1 MNLPVKINR
10 YHELDSLRGIAAFS
24 VVLFHFTFGYDN
36 GLNALSDDKFYFRY
50 GGLGVSLFF
59 LISGFVIFMT
69 LQNTKNKSDFIVS
82 RFARLY
88 PAYWAC
94 IITTVILTTALSVPF
109 QQNMFSM
116 GQIFVN
122 FSMFQ
127 YWLKIKDVDGAYWT
141 LAIELTFYAIM
152 YVVFLVKKQQHIAF
166 FCSIWL
172 ALSVLFA
179 LFDIPF
185 NHYINVIFILK
196 YAPLFVAGI
205 TFYLLKCNPKAYFL
219 NILVLFSLFAE
230 YVLLY
235 QLRSQ
240 LVVYAIETLFF
251 CVFYLF
257 IYDRLRFLSNKV
269 LLFFG
274 SISYSL
280 YLIHENIGV
289 ALIYWLKK
297 VYDFQLFYLP
307 ISILAVVML
316 ASCITFYIE
325 KPAMQLIRN
334 SYQNRNQK

>member
-1 MNLPVKINR
+1 MPVKTNR
-10 YHELDSLRGIAAFS
+10 FQELDSLRGIAALS

-36 GLNALSDDKFYFRY
+36 GLKALSDDKFYFRY
-50 GGLGVSLFF
+50 GSLGVSLFF
-59 LISGFVIFMT
+59 MISGFVIFMT
-69 LQNTKNKSDFIVS
+69 LQNTKNTSDFIVS
-82 RFARLY
+82 RFSRLY

-94 IITTVILTTALSVPF
+94 IIVTVILTTALSVPF
-109 QQNMFSM
+109 QQNMFNL
-116 GQIFVN
+116 GQILVN

-127 YWLKIKDVDGAYWT
+127 YWFKIKDVDGAYWT
-141 LAIELTFYAIM
+141 LAIELTFYGMM
-152 YVVFLVKKQQHIAF
+152 YIVFLIKKQQHITS

-196 YAPLFVAGI
+196 HAPLFVAGI
-205 TFYLLKCNPKAYFL
+205 TFYLLKGNPRAHYL
-219 NILVLFSLFAE
+219 HTLVLFSLFSE

-240 LVVYAIETLFF
+240 LVVYEIITMFF

-257 IYDRLRFLSNKV
+257 IYDRLRCLTNNI

-297 VYDFQLFYLP
+297 VYDVQLFYLP
-307 ISILAVVML
+307 ISILAVVIL

-325 KPAMQLIRN
+325 KPAMHLIRN
-334 SYQNRNQK
+334 SYKNRNENR

>member
-1 MNLPVKINR
+1 MPAKINR
-10 YHELDSLRGIAAFS
+10 YQELDSLRGIAALS

-36 GLNALSDDKFYFRY
+36 GLKVLSDDKFYFRY
-50 GGLGVSLFF
+50 GSLGVSLFF
-59 LISGFVIFMT
+59 IISGFVIFMT
-69 LQNTKNKSDFIVS
+69 LQKTKNTSDFIVS
-82 RFARLY
+82 RFSRLY

-109 QQNMFSM
+109 QQNMFNM
-116 GQIFVN
+116 GQILVN

-127 YWLKIKDVDGAYWT
+127 YWFKIKDVDGVYWT

-152 YVVFLVKKQQHIAF
+152 YFVFLINKQQHIAL

-179 LFDIPF
+179 AFDIPF
-185 NHYINVIFILK
+185 KNYINVIFILK
-196 YAPLFVAGI
+196 HAPLFVAGI
-205 TFYLLKCNPKAYFL
+205 TFYLLKSNPKDYYL
-219 NILVLFSLFAE
+219 HTLVLFSLFSE

-235 QLRSQ
+235 KLDSQ
-240 LVVYAIETLFF
+240 LVVYAIVTSFF
-251 CVFYLF
+251 CIFYLF
-257 IYDRLRFLSNKV
+257 IYDRLRFLSINI

-297 VYDFQLFYLP
+297 VYDVQLFYLP
-307 ISILAVVML
+307 ISILSVVIL

-325 KPAMQLIRN
+325 KPAIQLIRN
-334 SYQNRNQK
+334 SYKNRNEK